1 MLREETSKEERCRIE
16 AANRFSQVG
25 FRFYDGL
32 LNVKDGWGWG
42 CINDDGEQVI
52 PCKYADQ
59 ILFSDTGYARVNM
72 GRHKYGLIDRKGFEW
87 IPCEYDNAQEFD
99 DDGYARFEK
108 GIYWGTV
115 DEQGRI
121 HIQPRMKFQQ
131 IGPFIDGVAMAKI
144 DTKWGLI
151 DPDGNHLTEFKY
163 YEIAPLA
170 DGMYRVRIK
179 PKLYNFLKP
188 DGSHLFST
196 DFSFIH
202 EFDENGFAI
211 FFIEPSKKE
220 REANPDVRTKYGV
233 AHISGII
240 LYPPIYEHLS
250 LIEESEGK
258 DVYYAQVGKQGF
270 YLFQNGRVLDVN
282 QLEAG
287 RKEDARDAFFKSM
300 AEKYSMSK
308 KLVENIL
315 NWTLPG
321 LTFFYRDTTSEVDI
335 NSLYKV
341 GDIFRAGEHI
351 DVTPML
357 YKPTGNVR
365 YIIASAHTAAW
376 YEHPMNVKQDP
387 KVEEWRVHK
396 IHRNSYFKVMDIYS
410 VGDVTQ
416 VFLLHIPYRGIGLF
430 LGDTLMNFITDGNGT
445 SLVEM
450 ARGSL
455 DNKLSMDPHPNS
467 LDPKWV
473 ELTKDLIGI
482 NGLNQY
488 YDIEYDSRVFYEPL
502 LDKSIHQMSGD
513 NEEINVP
520 ENDLGDSL
528 PRPQ

>member
-1 MLREETSKEERCRIE
+1 MLRAKERASR
-16 AANRFSQVG
+16 AAARRV
-25 FRFYDGL
+25 
-32 LNVKDGWGWG
+32 
-42 CINDDGEQVI
+42 
-52 PCKYADQ
+52 
-59 ILFSDTGYARVNM
+59 SD
-72 GRHKYGLIDRKGFEW
+72 E
-87 IPCEYDNAQEFD
+87 C
-99 DDGYARFEK
+99 
-108 GIYWGTV
+108 
-115 DEQGRI
+115 
-121 HIQPRMKFQQ
+121 
-131 IGPFIDGVAMAKI
+131 
-144 DTKWGLI
+144 
-151 DPDGNHLTEFKY
+151 
-163 YEIAPLA
+163 
-170 DGMYRVRIK
+170 
-179 PKLYNFLKP
+179 
-188 DGSHLFST
+188 
-196 DFSFIH
+196 SFIH

-287 RKEDARDAFFKSM
+287 RKEDARDAFYKSM

-520 ENDLGDSL
+520 EEDFGDSL
-528 PRPQ
+528 PLPQ